1 MFCCSG
7 FENLVS
13 YAGDRGHSIVVWLN
27 HKQEPCFFMQSR
39 GFPFGDEKK
48 FSAVDINVDVKI
60 NVSAEIGIRYCPF
73 CGRLLEEMVNDNLSF
88 FVDLAK
94 QHEVYLASMPGL

>member
-13 YAGDRGHSIVVWLN
+13 CAGDRGNSIVAWLN
-27 HKQEPCFFMQSR
+27 HDGVPCFFIQSR

-48 FSAVDINVDVKI
+48 FDAVDLAVEI

-73 CGRLLEEMVNDNLSF
+73 CGRLLQEVVDKHLTF

-94 QHEVYLASMPGL
+94 EHGRYLASMPRL